1 MVLRCRCNDVVDGYR
16 VPIAWLRKV
25 NSRRTTTARV
35 LLVLL
40 HIPRL
45 THSISKCI
53 KCSDCLRLG
62 VGEGV
67 SVMFSGT
74 HHLFMAVS
82 SPPQYQPMNSDDSLI
97 EIKLGIGSAQKY
109 MQTVIYWP
117 GAQM

>member
-53 KCSDCLRLG
+53 NCSDCLRLG
-62 VGEGV
+62 VGKGV

-74 HHLFMAVS
+74 HHLFMALS
-82 SPPQYQPMNSDDSLI
+82 SPP
-97 EIKLGIGSAQKY
+97 
-109 MQTVIYWP
+109 
-117 GAQM
+117 